1 MAAMALMS
9 AQSEA
14 ATSQLQTVKIYQRE
28 QLTLIE
34 EGEAVRAG
42 GFHGDFMEISWRFHG
57 DLLI

>member
-14 ATSQLQTVKIYQRE
+14 ATSQLQTVEIYQRE

-34 EGEAVRAG
+34 EGEAVAG
-42 GFHGDFMEISWRFHG
+42 GFHGDFMEIS
-57 DLLI
+57 